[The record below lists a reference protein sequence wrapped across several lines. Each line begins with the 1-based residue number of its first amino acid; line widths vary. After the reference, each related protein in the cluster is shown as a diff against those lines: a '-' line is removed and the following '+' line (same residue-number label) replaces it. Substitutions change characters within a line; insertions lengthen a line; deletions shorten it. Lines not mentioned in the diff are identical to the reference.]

1 MGIRFKTP
9 DLIKTGAVCLD
20 CLACR
25 VPGQPPTDRDCV
37 KALLNP
43 VWATPGQQT
52 VFDTINRDES
62 VCFVVSD
69 HTRKTAA
76 ERILPILVDG
86 LIRKGCS
93 LEHMYI
99 LFASGIHR
107 HPTGSEVEKIIG
119 KAIAERFTG
128 RIFFHDPDDTANLVA
143 VGTTRRG
150 HTVRLNHRAVRAK
163 RLVLLG
169 SVVYHYHAGFGGG
182 RKSLVP
188 GLAARETIAYNHSLT
203 LDPGEDRIIP
213 TVAPGGLEGN
223 PVAEEMME
231 AALMRKPDFIVNT
244 VLTPDDRLAGVFAG
258 DMDAAHRA
266 ACRCAEQIYR
276 CDIPERADLVL
287 ASAGAALNWIQS
299 HKALYNADRAVKP
312 NGHIVLAA
320 ACPEG
325 LGDERFRHWITRQS
339 TNEIFSG
346 LRTNP
351 EILGQTALSTKQ
363 RGAKTI
369 LVTDMGPEDVADL
382 GIRTAP
388 DLKSAAKIAI
398 DELRAAGVEKPTYY
412 VMPEALYTVPFARED
427 HKDHRP

>member
-1 MGIRFKTP
+1 MAIRFRIP
-9 DLIKTGAVCLD
+9 DLIKSGVVCLD

-25 VPGQPPTDRDCV
+25 VPAKSPSDSDCE

-43 VWATPGQQT
+43 VWAAPGKRT
-52 VFDTINRDES
+52 VFDTINPDES

-76 ERILPILVDG
+76 DRILPLLVDG
-86 LIRKGCS
+86 LTRKGCS
-93 LEHMYI
+93 LDHMFI
-99 LFASGIHR
+99 LFASGVHR
-107 HPTGSEVEKIIG
+107 HPTDSEVEKIIG
-119 KAIAERFTG
+119 KGMVTKFGG
-128 RIFFHDPDDTANLVA
+128 RIFFHNPDEAANLLA

-150 HTVRLNHRAVRAK
+150 HTVRLNYRAVRAK
-163 RLVLLG
+163 RLVLVG

-188 GLAARETIAYNHSLT
+188 GLASRETIAYNHSLT
-203 LDPGEDRIIP
+203 LDPHEDRIMP
-213 TVAPGGLEGN
+213 SVVPGGLDGN

-258 DMDAAHRA
+258 DIDAAHRA
-266 ACRCAEQIYR
+266 ACKCAEQIYR
-276 CDIPERADLVL
+276 CDIKEQADLVL
-287 ASAGAALNWIQS
+287 ASAGAALNWVQS
-299 HKALYNADRAVKP
+299 HKALYNADRAAKP
-312 NGHIVLAA
+312 AGRIVLAA

-339 TNEIFSG
+339 TSEIFAG

-363 RGAKTI
+363 RGARTI
-369 LVTDMGPEDVADL
+369 LVTEMKPEDAEDL

-388 DLKSAAKIAI
+388 DLKAAARIAVE
-398 DELRAAGVEKPTYY
+398 ELRAAGIEKPTYY
-412 VMPEALYTVPFARED
+412 VMPEALYTVPFPPEPAG
-427 HKDHRP
+427 